1 MNIEA
6 ILLWRRQRCVVFG
19 EHSAGQMG
27 YMSDRKDGHRQ
38 ISMPACMHFGV
49 DSVCACTFA
58 CMYGVCVCVCVCVCV
73 SDIACD
79 AGELKRTVDADGHA
93 HVIASKKGGQA
104 PDGPILRRNNPQL
117 I

>member
-1 MNIEA
+1 
-6 ILLWRRQRCVVFG
+6 
-19 EHSAGQMG
+19 
-27 YMSDRKDGHRQ
+27 MSDRKDGHRQ

-49 DSVCACTFA
+49 A
-58 CMYGVCVCVCVCVCV
+58 YVCVCVCDV
-73 SDIACD
+73 
-79 AGELKRTVDADGHA
+79 GELKRTVDADGHA

>member
-1 MNIEA
+1 M
-6 ILLWRRQRCVVFG
+6 
-19 EHSAGQMG
+19 SAKTDT
-27 YMSDRKDGHRQ
+27 DR
-38 ISMPACMHFGV
+38 SACLPACILVSILCVRARLH
-49 DSVCACTFA
+49 A
-58 CMYGVCVCVCVCVCV
+58 CMVCVCVCVCVCV